1 MPELP
6 DIEAIRARVASRAT
20 GRRIGDV
27 DVVDDAVLR
36 QISAR
41 TLRETVVGQDFSDIT
56 RHGKVL
62 FAHVAGG
69 PWLAMHFGM
78 TGDLALVAGGDALP
92 DHARVVFTFDD
103 DERLAF
109 DNQRK
114 FGWIEPTEDVDT
126 YLQENEI
133 GPDALTLDRDDFRQI
148 VGGSRGQVKSA
159 LMNQSKLAG
168 IGNVYSDEILF
179 RARIRPDVKAPEL
192 GEAQLESLHDAMGD
206 VLEMAIKKLRAGE
219 ALPRNWLARHRE
231 EGETCPR
238 CGEDLSHDKIGGRT
252 AWFCANCQGGAD
264 G

>member
-20 GRRIGDV
+20 GRKIGDV
-27 DVVDDAVLR
+27 DVEDDAVLHE
-36 QISAR
+36 ISAKD
-41 TLRETVVGQDFSDIT
+41 LRETVVDKEFSDIA

-78 TGDLALVAGGDALP
+78 TADLELVAGGDALP
-92 DHARVVFTFDD
+92 DHAIVVFTFENDD
-103 DERLAF
+103 RLAF

-114 FGWIEPTEDVDT
+114 FGWIELTEGVDT
-126 YLQENEI
+126 YLEDNEI
-133 GPDALTLDRDDFRQI
+133 GPDALALDKDDFGQI
-148 VGGSRGQVKSA
+148 VGASRGQVKSA

-179 RARIRPDVKAPEL
+179 RARIRPDAKASEL
-192 GEAQLESLHDAMGD
+192 GEAQLGCLHDAMGD
-206 VLEMAIKKLRAGE
+206 VIEMAIKKLRAGE
-219 ALPRNWLARHRE
+219 ALPNNWVARHRE
-231 EGETCPR
+231 EGEICPR

-252 AWFCANCQGGAD
+252 AWFCATCQGGAD